1 MASIS
6 SIFARALV
14 LVFVKIHIII
24 LTAVYF
30 GYTGTMLIHESTGA
44 VFLSIAYGALQ
55 NKFSTSHNKTS
66 THNTRKTNC
75 TIQENELNNNVPLG
89 SHYATSRLSL
99 TSLRHL

>member
-6 SIFARALV
+6 SIFAGALV
-14 LVFVKIHIII
+14 LVVKIHIII

-30 GYTGTMLIHESTGA
+30 GYTGTMLIHESTGT

-55 NKFSTSHNKTS
+55 NKFSTSHNKTF

-75 TIQENELNNNVPLG
+75 TIQENKLNNDVPLR
-89 SHYATSRLSL
+89 SHYATAHLSL
-99 TSLRHL
+99 TSLCHL

>member
-6 SIFARALV
+6 SIFAGALV
-14 LVFVKIHIII
+14 LVVKIHIII

-55 NKFSTSHNKTS
+55 NKFSTSHKTF

-75 TIQENELNNNVPLG
+75 TIQENKLNNDVPLR
-89 SHYATSRLSL
+89 SHYATARLSL
-99 TSLRHL
+99 TSLCHL